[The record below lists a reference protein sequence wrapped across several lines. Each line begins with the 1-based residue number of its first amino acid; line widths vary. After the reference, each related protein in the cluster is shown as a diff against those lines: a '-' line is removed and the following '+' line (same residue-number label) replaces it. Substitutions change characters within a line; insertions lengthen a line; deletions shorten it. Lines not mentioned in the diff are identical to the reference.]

1 MAQHPIIKPI
11 FHIQLRDDSDFSLLI
26 IRENTKIYENQTRT
40 LVQEV
45 TKMTESPREG
55 VASWTETM
63 SARERIRSVA
73 ETLREPRSTNWISDQ
88 ADAAWSTT
96 SNELNEL
103 VEQGRL
109 RRIEAG
115 YTTLYQPDYTRLLFE
130 EIRTLIEENAREE
143 LQSEL
148 AAIAEE
154 IEGWQDTYNVE
165 TWEEL
170 EQSLA
175 DGEVSSAEIRERR
188 EIIAFWRANEED
200 RQLIKHA
207 LELYSDVET
216 TRKQMTD
223 AADRAT
229 S

>member
-1 MAQHPIIKPI
+1 
-11 FHIQLRDDSDFSLLI
+11 
-26 IRENTKIYENQTRT
+26 
-40 LVQEV
+40 
-45 TKMTESPREG
+45 MTESPREG

-109 RRIEAG
+109 RHIEAG
-115 YTTLYQPDYTRLLFE
+115 DTTLYQPDYTRLLFE

>member
-1 MAQHPIIKPI
+1 MVL
-11 FHIQLRDDSDFSLLI
+11 QLRDDSDFSLLI
-26 IRENTKIYENQTRT
+26 IREDTKIYENQTRT

-55 VASWTETM
+55 VTSWTETM

-115 YTTLYQPDYTRLLFE
+115 DTTLYQPDYTRLLFE